1 MEFNLSLSTNVADI
15 INYFRGN
22 SENVLGETEQGI
34 FDNVLEGI
42 FEDSDKSEDID
53 YNLIL
58 NLLNN
63 LKLFNNQEN
72 LQHMD
77 EVHINLDK
85 VESSANVCS
94 NTNETELNIIS
105 NGNENDMN
113 LLSSEEF
120 EILKS
125 LKNNFENK
133 LEIIN
138 NETIGIKLND
148 KEIEVLKKLD
158 NIMSNN
164 KIGND
169 NEIPEIKKL
178 DNVEI
183 ENSENRINDKI
194 VNNEK
199 FSQLETNNATDKLN
213 LIRNNEL
220 DEKIDKELNTLENIL
235 NGDNDNNFIINNNP
249 LINKDTNLIN
259 VASRQEIPTIR
270 QEYIGEDIIK
280 TIKYL
285 KSSGQEEITIKISPR
300 ELGDMTI
307 KLINNHEEASVAIV
321 ISKSDVFNLVNEN
334 QSEIA
339 KHLKDLNINVKDI
352 SVEMKGN
359 TQNSFSSNLNQE
371 FERNN
376 KGSQQSSKKNISS
389 VDEPI
394 EDMEEVVI
402 EDNVNIL
409 I

>member
-77 EVHINLDK
+77 EVHISLDK

-133 LEIIN
+133 FEIIN

-280 TIKYL
+280 MIKYL

>member
-77 EVHINLDK
+77 KVHINLDK
-85 VESSANVCS
+85 VESSDNVCS
-94 NTNETELNIIS
+94 NKNETELNIIS
-105 NGNENDMN
+105 SGNESDMN

-120 EILKS
+120 EILKN

-133 LEIIN
+133 FEIIN
-138 NETIGIKLND
+138 NETIGINLSD

-178 DNVEI
+178 DTVEI

-235 NGDNDNNFIINNNP
+235 NGDNDNNFILNNNP

-259 VASRQEIPTIR
+259 IASRQEIPTIR

-280 TIKYL
+280 MVKYL

-334 QSEIA
+334 QNEIA

-376 KGSQQSSKKNISS
+376 KGSQQSRKKNISL

-402 EDNVNIL
+402 EENVNIL

>member
-1 MEFNLSLSTNVADI
+1 MEFNLSLSTTVADI
-15 INYFRGN
+15 INYFQGN
-22 SENVLGETEQGI
+22 SENISGETEQGI
-34 FDNVLEGI
+34 FDDLLEGI

-53 YNLIL
+53 YNLIS

-72 LQHMD
+72 LQHM
-77 EVHINLDK
+77 EKVHTDLDN
-85 VESSANVCS
+85 VESSNSVS
-94 NTNETELNIIS
+94 NNINETELNIIS
-105 NGNENDMN
+105 NGHEINTN
-113 LLSSEEF
+113 LLNSEEL
-120 EILKS
+120 EILS
-125 LKNNFENK
+125 NLKNNFENK
-133 LEIIN
+133 FETIN
-138 NETIGIKLND
+138 NGTIGIELSD

-158 NIMSNN
+158 NIISNN
-164 KIGND
+164 KIENN
-169 NEIPEIKKL
+169 NELPQINKL
-178 DNVEI
+178 DDGEL

-199 FSQLETNNATDKLN
+199 FSQLETSNTTDKLN
-213 LIRNNEL
+213 LIRDNEL
-220 DEKIDKELNTLENIL
+220 DEEIDKELNTLENIL
-235 NGDNDNNFIINNNP
+235 NGDNDNNFILNNNQ
-249 LINKDTNLIN
+249 LTNKDINSTN
-259 VASRQEIPTIR
+259 VTSRQEIPTIR

-280 TIKYL
+280 TVKYL

-321 ISKSDVFNLVNEN
+321 ISKSDVFKLVNEN

-339 KHLKDLNINVKDI
+339 KHLKDLNINVKEI

-376 KGSQQSSKKNISS
+376 KGNQKGSKKNISS
-389 VDEPI
+389 VDESI
-394 EDMEEVVI
+394 EDIEEVEM
-402 EDNVNIL
+402 EDNINIL